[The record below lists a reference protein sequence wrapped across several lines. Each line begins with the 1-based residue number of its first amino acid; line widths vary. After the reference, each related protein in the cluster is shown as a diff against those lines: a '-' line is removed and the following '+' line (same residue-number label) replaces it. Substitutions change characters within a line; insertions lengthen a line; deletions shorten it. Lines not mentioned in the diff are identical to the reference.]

1 MRNPNFVTQLKGLL
15 EETRTPAAQIEIEIT
30 EGVLLNDDHTTQ
42 IMLRDLRHIGFTIAL
57 DDFGTG
63 YSSLGYLSRYPVDKI
78 KIDRS
83 FVSNLGV
90 DPEAEAVIRAI
101 VKLSKALNLNIVAE
115 GVETRAQKNILRQA
129 GCNII
134 QGFLYSRPVPQADI
148 DTIMRGDRKLIIA
161 DEPETVKKAS

>member
-1 MRNPNFVTQLKGLL
+1 M
-15 EETRTPAAQIEIEIT
+15 
-30 EGVLLNDDHTTQ
+30 
-42 IMLRDLRHIGFTIAL
+42 GFTIAL

-115 GVETRAQKNILRQA
+115 GVETRAQKNILRQT

-134 QGFLYSRPVPQADI
+134 QGFLFSKPVAAHTI
-148 DTIMRGDRKLIIA
+148 DDMMKNERKLSII
-161 DEPETVKKAS
+161 DEEGYVPPKVIKMTPRMS

>member
-1 MRNPNFVTQLKGLL
+1 M
-15 EETRTPAAQIEIEIT
+15 
-30 EGVLLNDDHTTQ
+30 
-42 IMLRDLRHIGFTIAL
+42 GFTIAL

-115 GVETRAQKNILRQA
+115 GVETRAQKNILRQT

-134 QGFLYSRPVPQADI
+134 QGFLFSKPVAAIAI
-148 DTIMRGDRKLIIA
+148 DDMMKNERKLAMNEALEYSAPKPISKA
-161 DEPETVKKAS
+161 EAKPVKMTPRMS